1 MNNLKNV
8 RMTKSWYK
16 SKTILSAIGFIA
28 LALWHYHKTS
38 DITKT
43 IELILLGT
51 GMLGI
56 RTAYKKIGF

>member
-1 MNNLKNV
+1 MSLNLK

-16 SKTILSAIGFIA
+16 SKTIWSALGFII
-28 LALWHYHKTS
+28 LALWHYDNTA

-43 IELILLGT
+43 IELLLLGT

-56 RTAYKKIGF
+56 RTAYKKIG

>member
-16 SKTILSAIGFIA
+16 SKTILSAIGFIS

-56 RTAYKKIGF
+56 RTAYKKIG

>member
-56 RTAYKKIGF
+56 RTAYKKIG